1 MQLCPLPSTQPGLV
15 EAISGGS
22 ALAHLAESEL
32 AESERYGTREIER
45 VT

>member
-1 MQLCPLPSTQPGLV
+1 MQLCPLPSTQPSLV
-15 EAISGGS
+15 ETILGGS
-22 ALAHLAESEL
+22 ALAHM